1 MAHFVRV
8 QGLFDDE
15 KDTGTVD
22 ETAGEPS
29 ASKESYILSDY
40 TPPTTAESARR
51 VGLAWSAGVVF
62 GGSIIFMLVL
72 GWLFDLMVGSSPWG
86 IVGGI
91 VLGSIVGFMQ
101 FFRLS
106 KQIFGPHNSMPA
118 EKPLLST
125 TDDDGVRRDRFDS

>member
-1 MAHFVRV
+1 V

-15 KDTGTVD
+15 KNDDAVADSAAGSGTPK
-22 ETAGEPS
+22 EP
-29 ASKESYILSDY
+29 YILSDY

-62 GGSIIFMLVL
+62 GGTIIFMLVL

-91 VLGSIVGFMQ
+91 ILGSIIGFMQ
-101 FFRLS
+101 FFRIS
-106 KQIFGPHNSMPA
+106 RQIFGSNTSMPA
-118 EKPLLST
+118 EKPLLSGT
-125 TDDDGVRRDRFDS
+125 EETSERHDRFDRS